1 MYAKLILRNV
11 KRSAKDYLIYIVTLT
26 ICAALFYAF
35 LSITSRYYHPQA
47 GAEYDFTVLGDGMKL
62 AILSITL
69 LILFLIRYVNNYMLR
84 RRQKE
89 FAVQSG
95 SSSRRPSCWAVSAP
109 APASCL
115 ACSAPS

>member
-89 FAVQSG
+89 FAVQSVLG
-95 SSSRRPSCWAVSAP
+95 MEQHTISRLFFAETFLLDRKSVV
-109 APASCL
+109 
-115 ACSAPS
+115 